1 MPYKNPNYCL
11 SEKYFAK
18 KEQQALAYKNSMTQ
32 GLFTLLSVAATD
44 GEVTYA
50 DQILDSLG
58 IPSDIPNDVTF
69 ENNEV
74 DSLIT
79 FGTFDPAGPFTI

>member
-18 KEQQALAYKNSMTQ
+18 KEQEALAYKNRMTQ

-58 IPSDIPNDVTF
+58 IPSDIPSDIMLGP
-69 ENNEV
+69 NEV
-74 DSLIT
+74 DDLIT
-79 FGTFDPAGPFTI
+79 VGTFDPAGPFTI